1 MNVVNKNENI
11 INAGYWALS
20 EIAKINSQ
28 QENQFVLITKI
39 NSLQYSKNHQSA
51 KIDSRKVWCHTVNAY
66 PVLSHKLR
74 VVPHFRSREEKR
86 DVKEV
91 EKRTTDKAKS

>member
-39 NSLQYSKNHQSA
+39 NSLQYNKNHQSA
-51 KIDSRKVWCHTVNAY
+51 KIDSRKSLVPHR
-66 PVLSHKLR
+66 HKLR